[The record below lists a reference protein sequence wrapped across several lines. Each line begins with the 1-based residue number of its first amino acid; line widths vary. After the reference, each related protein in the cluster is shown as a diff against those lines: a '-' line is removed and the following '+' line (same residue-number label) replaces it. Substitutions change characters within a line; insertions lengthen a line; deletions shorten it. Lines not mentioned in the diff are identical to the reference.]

1 MASTNVYTPRV
12 FVLADTRLDPNMGEF
27 LKYIGV
33 PSDWDTDAHSDIE
46 YLTEVAGRAC
56 YKSFGTEMN
65 PNVKKVREG
74 SDVYLGG
81 ILRSGHGSV
90 LEHGS
95 TSFAFVDVSRV
106 FTHELVRH
114 RAGAAYSQESLRFVR
129 LSDLRV
135 VWPSDGLSDAVHER
149 CKQLG
154 RDDEAT
160 RRVLADIRQVWER
173 TMDECSEAYKFIG
186 NVLELDD
193 CTDFGL
199 KKRCTSA
206 MRRLAPIGLATMIIA
221 TYNIRSLRHIVAM
234 RTAPGA
240 EEEIRKVFNTVGQ
253 LCRQRYPALFQD
265 MTWNETDGG
274 WLFENWKV

>member
-1 MASTNVYTPRV
+1 MVTNVHTPGV
-12 FVLADTRLDPNMGEF
+12 FVLADTRLDPNMGKF
-27 LKYIGV
+27 LKYIGA
-33 PSDWDTDAHSDIE
+33 PSDWNTDAHSDIE

-56 YKSFGTEMN
+56 YRSFGTEMN
-65 PNVKKVREG
+65 LNVKKVREG
-74 SDVYLGG
+74 NNNYLGS
-81 ILRSGHGSV
+81 ILNTGHGSV

-95 TSFAFVDVSRV
+95 ITFAFVDVSRV

-114 RAGAAYSQESLRFVR
+114 RVGAAYSQESLRFVR

-135 VWPSDGLSDAVHER
+135 VWPSDGLGDAVYER
-149 CKQLG
+149 CNQLG
-154 RDDEAT
+154 RSGEET
-160 RRVLADIRQVWER
+160 RQVLADIAQVWER

-221 TYNIRSLRHIVAM
+221 TYNIRSLRHIIAM

-240 EEEIRKVFNTVGQ
+240 EEEVRKVFNTVGQ
-253 LCRQRYPALFQD
+253 LCRVRYPALFQD
-265 MTWNETDGG
+265 MNWNETDGG
-274 WLFENWKV
+274 WVFDNWKV